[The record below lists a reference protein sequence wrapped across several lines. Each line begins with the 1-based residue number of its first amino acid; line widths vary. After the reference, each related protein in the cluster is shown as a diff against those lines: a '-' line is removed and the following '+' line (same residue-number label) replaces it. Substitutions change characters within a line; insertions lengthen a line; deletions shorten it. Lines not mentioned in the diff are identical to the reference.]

1 VYVKEHRVLLCATK
15 LMNKD
20 CASRRTSV

>member
-1 VYVKEHRVLLCATK
+1 VKEHRVLLCATK